1 MKMENIPL
9 AVSQVGEN
17 AMNQNHSPNIRYNY
31 IQTLKN
37 IREYCNQVIS
47 QYEKSDDRLT
57 RKTRFK
63 L

>member
-1 MKMENIPL
+1 MKIENIPL
-9 AVSQVGEN
+9 AVIQVGEN
-17 AMNQNHSPNIRYNY
+17 AMNQNHNPNVRYNY

-37 IREYCNQVIS
+37 IREYCNQIIS

-63 L
+63 P

>member
-1 MKMENIPL
+1 MKNENIPL
-9 AVSQVGEN
+9 AVQQVGEH

-37 IREYCNQVIS
+37 IRDYCNHVIS

-57 RKTRFK
+57 RKTRIR

>member
-1 MKMENIPL
+1 MKIENIPL
-9 AVSQVGEN
+9 AVQHVGEN
-17 AMNQNHSPNIRYNY
+17 AMNKELNPNIRYNY

-47 QYEKSDDRLT
+47 QYEKSDDRIT
-57 RKTRFK
+57 RKTRIK